1 MIKLLTTCYDSNGE
15 PNVSVYGKHSANEI
29 LNPIQNFTYDFFKQ
43 FFAEVKSVFADEF
56 IHLGMDEV
64 YYECWESNPEI
75 KKFMHDLNMTTTAQ
89 LEQYY
94 VKRTVENVRNIG
106 YKYMT
111 WQDPVDIY
119 SDFRW
124 KSFGDKKCD
133 PKNIKDINRCR
144 ISLEKVIFTGKGSTK
159 GLGVSGGIDL
169 WYNSYASKSCRTN
182 DPFDIALT
190 VHVLW
195 TVGALPSHFALKWER
210 LVIDYMPMKDIH
222 FVISHRILQRVN
234 KINRAKIVN
243 KNHI

>member
-1 MIKLLTTCYDSNGE
+1 FSELLTTCYDSNGE

-111 WQDPVDIY
+111 WQDPVDNGVEMSSDSVVQLWKDTELGPIY
-119 SDFRW
+119 KSWGEYIKPIAKKKYKMDW
-124 KSFGDKKCD
+124 KKYYNCD
-133 PKNIKDINRCR
+133 PHN
-144 ISLEKVIFTGKGSTK
+144 FTGTREEKD
-159 GLGVSGGIDL
+159 LIIGGEACLWSEYVDGTNLLARL
-169 WYNSYASKSCRTN
+169 WYGFFET
-182 DPFDIALT
+182 
-190 VHVLW
+190 
-195 TVGALPSHFALKWER
+195 
-210 LVIDYMPMKDIH
+210 
-222 FVISHRILQRVN
+222 
-234 KINRAKIVN
+234 
-243 KNHI
+243 